1 MVQMRTITGQDLRN
15 MFSAATS
22 WLEKCSSEID
32 ALNVFPVPDGD
43 TGTNMMLTMRA
54 TIDEAFR
61 VPDGSAT
68 AVASAMAKGALMG
81 ARGSSGVILSQVW
94 YGVAEEVKGKELL
107 TTADFADALDRAA
120 QMAYKGITN
129 PVEGTM
135 LTVMREA
142 AAAAKSSVK
151 RGIKDIILVLSTTVD
166 AAKSAVANTPR
177 LLKVLREAGVVDA
190 GGQGIYTIFEG
201 ALRYLHGEME
211 LLQLRKPQII
221 ISELPFSPQTSPIAI
236 FDEVP
241 YGYCTGFI
249 LKGKNLDPEVIK
261 KRLQHKGKSLIVV
274 GDESAVRIHIH
285 TLDPGSVLHEV
296 IKLGTMHQVN
306 IRNID
311 EQRRDFLELQKDKAP
326 VTDTAIVVVA
336 SGNGLREVFTSLGA
350 AAVING
356 DRTMNPSTK
365 DILQAVETTPAEKVI
380 ILPNNKNV
388 ILTAEQ
394 VKSLT
399 QKQVKVVPSK
409 TIPQGITALL
419 SFDYE
424 ADFEKNIQI
433 MENAIVAVRTIE
445 ITRAIRSTSFNGLK
459 IKRKQ
464 PVGLLDGDLV
474 AVNDTESGVIDK
486 LLTRLDMLK
495 TEVITIYYGEV
506 VEQAAAEQIR
516 DSIITKYLNVQV
528 ELVHGGQPYYNY
540 IISVE

>member
-1 MVQMRTITGQDLRN
+1 

-81 ARGSSGVILSQVW
+81 ARGSSGVILSQAW

-166 AAKSAVANTPR
+166 AAKSAVASTPR

>member
-474 AVNDTESGVIDK
+474 AVNDTEAGVIDK

>member
-1 MVQMRTITGQDLRN
+1 MVQMKTITGQDLRN

-516 DSIITKYLNVQV
+516 DSIITKYPNVQV

>member
-1 MVQMRTITGQDLRN
+1 MVQMNTISGQDLRN

-54 TIDEAFR
+54 TMEEAFQ

-68 AVASAMAKGALMG
+68 AVANAMAKGALMG

-94 YGVAEEVKGKELL
+94 YGIAEEVKGKELL

-151 RGIKDIILVLSTTVD
+151 RGVKDIISVLSTTVE
-166 AAKSAVANTPR
+166 AAKNAVANTPR

-190 GGQGIYTIFEG
+190 GGQGTYTILEG
-201 ALRYLHGEME
+201 ALRYLRGEME
-211 LLQLRKPQII
+211 LLRLRKPQII
-221 ISELPFSPQTSPIAI
+221 ISELPFTPQTSPIATV
-236 FDEVP
+236 DEVP

-249 LKGKNLDPEVIK
+249 LKGENLDPEVIK
-261 KRLQHKGKSLIVV
+261 KRLKHKGKSLIVV

-285 TLDPGSVLHEV
+285 TLDPGIILHEAT
-296 IKLGTMHQVN
+296 KFGTMHQVN

-311 EQRRDFLELQKDKAP
+311 EQRRDFLELQKEKAP
-326 VTDTAIVVVA
+326 VTDAAIVAVA
-336 SGNGLREVFTSLGA
+336 LGDGLREVFTSLGA
-350 AAVING
+350 AVVING
-356 DRTMNPSTK
+356 DQTMNPSTK
-365 DILQAVETTPAEKVI
+365 DILQAVESTPAEKVI
-380 ILPNNKNV
+380 ILPNNKN
-388 ILTAEQ
+388 ITLTAEQ

-399 QKQVKVVPSK
+399 QKQVKIVPSK
-409 TIPQGITALL
+409 TIPQGIAALL

-424 ADFEKNIQI
+424 ADFETNIQI

-474 AVNDTESGVIDK
+474 AVDDTEAGVIDK

-495 TEVITIYYGEV
+495 TEVVTIYYGEV

-516 DSIITKYLNVQV
+516 DSIITKYPNVQV
-528 ELVHGGQPYYNY
+528 ELVQGGQPHYSY

>member
-1 MVQMRTITGQDLRN
+1 
-15 MFSAATS
+15 
-22 WLEKCSSEID
+22 
-32 ALNVFPVPDGD
+32 
-43 TGTNMMLTMRA
+43 
-54 TIDEAFR
+54 
-61 VPDGSAT
+61 
-68 AVASAMAKGALMG
+68 
-81 ARGSSGVILSQVW
+81 
-94 YGVAEEVKGKELL
+94 
-107 TTADFADALDRAA
+107 
-120 QMAYKGITN
+120 
-129 PVEGTM
+129 
-135 LTVMREA
+135 
-142 AAAAKSSVK
+142 
-151 RGIKDIILVLSTTVD
+151 
-166 AAKSAVANTPR
+166 
-177 LLKVLREAGVVDA
+177 
-190 GGQGIYTIFEG
+190 
-201 ALRYLHGEME
+201 
-211 LLQLRKPQII
+211 
-221 ISELPFSPQTSPIAI
+221 
-236 FDEVP
+236 
-241 YGYCTGFI
+241 
-249 LKGKNLDPEVIK
+249 
-261 KRLQHKGKSLIVV
+261 
-274 GDESAVRIHIH
+274 
-285 TLDPGSVLHEV
+285 
-296 IKLGTMHQVN
+296 
-306 IRNID
+306 
-311 EQRRDFLELQKDKAP
+311 
-326 VTDTAIVVVA
+326 
-336 SGNGLREVFTSLGA
+336 
-350 AAVING
+350 VING

-516 DSIITKYLNVQV
+516 DSIITKYPNVQV

>member
-1 MVQMRTITGQDLRN
+1 MVQMKTITGQDLRN

-474 AVNDTESGVIDK
+474 AVNDTEAGVIDK

-516 DSIITKYLNVQV
+516 DSIITKYPNVQV

>member
-1 MVQMRTITGQDLRN
+1 MVQMNTISGQDLRN

-32 ALNVFPVPDGD
+32 SLNVFPVPDGD

-54 TIDEAFR
+54 TMEEAFQ

-68 AVASAMAKGALMG
+68 AVANAMAKGALMG

-94 YGVAEEVKGKELL
+94 YGIAEEVKGKELL

-151 RGIKDIILVLSTTVD
+151 RGVKDIISVLSTTVE
-166 AAKSAVANTPR
+166 AAKNAVANTPR

-190 GGQGIYTIFEG
+190 GGQGTYTILEG
-201 ALRYLHGEME
+201 ALRYLRGEME
-211 LLQLRKPQII
+211 LLRLRKPQII
-221 ISELPFSPQTSPIAI
+221 ISELPFTPQTSPIATV
-236 FDEVP
+236 DEVP

-249 LKGKNLDPEVIK
+249 LKGENLDPEVIK
-261 KRLQHKGKSLIVV
+261 KRLKHKGKSLIVV

-285 TLDPGSVLHEV
+285 TLDPGIILHEAT
-296 IKLGTMHQVN
+296 KFGTMHQVN

-311 EQRRDFLELQKDKAP
+311 EQRRDFLELQKEKAP
-326 VTDTAIVVVA
+326 VTDAAIVAVA
-336 SGNGLREVFTSLGA
+336 LGDGLREVFTSLGA
-350 AAVING
+350 AVVING
-356 DRTMNPSTK
+356 DQTMNPSTK
-365 DILQAVETTPAEKVI
+365 DILQAVESTPAEKVI
-380 ILPNNKNV
+380 ILPNNKN
-388 ILTAEQ
+388 ITLTAEQ

-399 QKQVKVVPSK
+399 QKQVKIVPSK
-409 TIPQGITALL
+409 TIPQGIAALL

-424 ADFEKNIQI
+424 ADFETNIQI

-474 AVNDTESGVIDK
+474 AVDDTEAGVIDK

-495 TEVITIYYGEV
+495 TEVVTIYYGEV

-516 DSIITKYLNVQV
+516 DSIITKYPNVQV
-528 ELVHGGQPYYNY
+528 ELVQGGQPHYSY